1 MSEVMI
7 GKYTIESLT
16 TGMYTDPYVIFRE
29 YIQNAAD
36 AIDVAV
42 ETGIIPREA
51 AYIKIIIDPVRKTI
65 SIEDNG
71 IGLSEESAYQTL
83 SDIGNSKKIQ
93 GANRGFRG
101 IGRFSG
107 LSYCDK
113 LTFSTSSVDQTAAY
127 SIVYDSKK
135 LRNIIMSDSNTIT
148 ANDAM
153 LRVISEKRTTVSPEY
168 HYFRVT
174 LENVHE
180 DTKLLDVEKVY
191 EYLKQIAPVPFD
203 RSFSWGHSV
212 ADTIVKQ
219 IGHIETYH
227 IILETREKKTD
238 ITKPYSDTFL
248 LNRQTGATDHI
259 TGISYFP
266 IKGMDGSIS
275 GCVWYGQSNYLGTII
290 GNEAKGLRIRV
301 GNILVGDHTSLNHV
315 FKDPRFNGWIC
326 GEVYIKNPNLIPNA
340 RRDDFERNDEYYLFI
355 EQLRKL
361 ANDIVKE
368 IRLASAERNK
378 ALSKAVD
385 EIQAIEAKTEEVLEQ
400 DRISPAKKGQITAK
414 IIKAREHLNAQ
425 EFTGIDEESRQ
436 VAIEKLDLLTGRIQ
450 GAASFRALNLI
461 SELTKSDRQLLE
473 KTFIRILDQYPE
485 EEAEHCIDM
494 ILSVFRSTD
503 PSSDDE

>member
-1 MSEVMI
+1 MSDVMI

-42 ETGIIPREA
+42 EAGIIPREA
-51 AYIKIIIDPVRKTI
+51 AFIRIIIDPGKRTI

-71 IGLSEESAYQTL
+71 AGLSEENAYQTL

-93 GANRGFRG
+93 GTNRGFRG

-113 LTFSTSSVDQTAAY
+113 LSFSTSTVGQNTAY
-127 SIVYDSKK
+127 TIVYDSKK
-135 LRNIIMSDSNTIT
+135 LRNIIMSDSNTVT

-153 LRVISEKRTTVSPEY
+153 IRVISEKRSSVSSDY

-203 RSFSWGHSV
+203 RSFSWGHSI
-212 ADTIVKQ
+212 ADTMLKQ
-219 IGHIETYH
+219 LGYIETYH
-227 IILETREKKTD
+227 IVMETREKKVD
-238 ITKPYSDTFL
+238 ITKTYSDTFL

-259 TGISYFP
+259 TGISYFS
-266 IKGMDGSIS
+266 IKGMDGNIS
-275 GCVWYGQSNYLGTII
+275 GYAWYGQSNYLGTII
-290 GNEAKGLRIRV
+290 GNEIKGLRIRV

-340 RRDDFERNDEYYLFI
+340 RRDDFERNDEYYLLI

-385 EIQAIEAKTEEVLEQ
+385 EIQTIEAKTDEILEQ
-400 DRISPAKKGQITAK
+400 DRISSAKKGQITAK

-425 EFTGIDEESRQ
+425 EFTGVDEEARQ

-461 SELTKSDRQLLE
+461 SELTKSDKQILE
-473 KTFIRILDQYPE
+473 KTFIRLLDQYPND
-485 EEAEHCIDM
+485 EAEHCIDM
-494 ILSVFRSTD
+494 ILSVFRS
-503 PSSDDE
+503 PSEPTNDD